1 MDETSLFLCRLLQQ
15 HALRVEYSLIEYLR
29 ILRPS
34 LRDFIMKKQRL
45 SYCCTKAIWDKLE
58 FHMGRATCQRG
69 RPQFWN
75 SFMVKERGGGA
86 ATVWAKVQAVFST
99 LTPPAAR
106 AAGVHFGQA
115 RIPILKRSSGVSLG
129 CSAITATFLFLRI
142 YTQTRR
148 PRRGSCR
155 DVTLLPPE
163 KSKGQF
169 KFGGEQIWRLFKR
182 VRACLLEETS

>member
-1 MDETSLFLCRLLQQ
+1 
-15 HALRVEYSLIEYLR
+15 
-29 ILRPS
+29 
-34 LRDFIMKKQRL
+34 
-45 SYCCTKAIWDKLE
+45 
-58 FHMGRATCQRG
+58 
-69 RPQFWN
+69 
-75 SFMVKERGGGA
+75 MVKERRGGGA

-155 DVTLLPPE
+155 DVTAAGKKAKASLN
-163 KSKGQF
+163 
-169 KFGGEQIWRLFKR
+169 
-182 VRACLLEETS
+182 LEESRSGGYSSVYGPVLQ